1 MSYYIGATGE
11 YIWEELLDNATSNV
25 AIANHINLDAGPLTE
40 AAQQIITDAA
50 GTALG
55 ELIGSTTQ
63 VPSALG
69 QALITLSALGLL
81 AYNKLNRTAVQDV
94 DSMVY
99 SADYASILTP
109 GMFDDRVRIRYDSN
123 YFSNAFYYEDNVKKG
138 EILTSRIN
146 LLPVDS
152 NNIDLYTLTGKV
164 GIGITS
170 PATQLHLYA
179 TNNILRLQTAP
190 VDGTNSIEFVRGS
203 ITDPLNDYR
212 LHTDTTGKFKLQYST
227 NAIAYGGTGSD
238 LIHVSPTNI
247 NIYKD
252 TEITGNVGIGTT
264 PITSFHTYHATN
276 NIMRLGTAT
285 NGKVSIEF
293 VRGTDIDGYNDFRLI
308 NDAGTFRLQYEDDEL
323 GYGNTGTDL
332 ISASTTQIS
341 LGKKTEIMGNVGIG
355 TSIHETYKLNVN
367 GTSRFTGNVGI
378 GTTPHETYKLDALGT
393 INATAF
399 RGDGSAITGLNQD
412 NLVLTTTKLY
422 QNFNTT
428 NFAIINDKIDLPPN
442 YSFTITGY
450 DSQTL
455 FNPSTDRKYK
465 GKMSCSY
472 DDRNGVY
479 KILTEENK
487 TTNVAVLQYKVG
499 DKITIRNTADP
510 KLDYLLYNGFKYFN
524 SLYLVKRPIS
534 QPVSWTNVAWQPHMY
549 EWRSGDGLDG
559 RPDAYIYKPGEIQ
572 VYPFTTPIS
581 FIIETGFNYYLF
593 KLYNEVDTAGG
604 TIIIRASGYGDDFND
619 FNRAFGAGQT
629 FKLQTGSGFINTE
642 YIPTAYIAADI
653 SVASDRR
660 VGVVKPRARVSVDA
674 SGNLDA
680 DIPTSAELITNMNTT
695 HFTNNTGTSKIDISS
710 SYVAP
715 NATKLATARNI
726 AGVSFDGTGNID
738 IPYSGLT
745 SVPTT
750 WSVSQIPDLGAGKI
764 TSGTFSTDR
773 IPDLGAGKITS
784 GTFDVARIPN
794 LDTGKITS
802 GTFADARIPNLDT
815 GKITTGTFAD
825 VRIPS
830 LDTGKITTG
839 TFADARIPSLDT
851 GKITTGTFAD
861 ARIPSLAIS
870 KTTGLQ
876 TALDGKASTSHT
888 HAISDITGLQTALDG
903 KAPTSHTHTIANVS
917 GLQTALDGKA
927 PTSHTHIISDTTGL
941 QTALDGKAPTSHT
954 HTIANITGLQTA
966 LDGKAPT
973 SHTHAITDIT
983 NLQTTLGTLQP
994 RINSTAGQIIIG
1006 NGDGITTTS
1015 TGLTWTTA
1023 TLNATNL
1030 TTTNTLTTP
1039 NLAVSTQA
1047 TITQLLTGTGGTL
1060 GTDMFSLVNNSTNS
1074 LRFSQ
1079 VYIGANDQKW
1089 LLIQKTNNVDNTIF
1103 NFRNGNIAVGTFS
1116 NPAYRIDLVGDIN
1129 ITGEFRKN
1137 TNIYKPA
1144 NAVLADTATVATSL
1158 ATSRNIAG
1166 VPFNG
1171 TADINIDYN
1180 ALNNRPIILQPT
1192 TTNLQLVSGFTLS
1205 VPGNV
1210 GVGTTAIATN
1220 VLQVGSGARLRIANN
1235 ATDYTIIGTNDT
1247 DGATNTQIIISGN
1260 TRATNAGNIQ
1270 YLATATNGSH
1280 LFYTTATSIR
1290 MTIANTGVNINN
1302 DLGVSGNVGIGTAP
1316 SATYKVNING
1326 TLNATS
1332 VLIGGNAITGS
1343 KWSNGAVATN
1353 IFYNS
1358 GNVGIGASTTSDID
1372 DNPAAGFV
1380 IPTAR
1385 LYVRGGESAGGT
1397 CDVVIRGGVAGQ
1409 NNGKARLWLMG
1420 DASHSSYIE
1429 SHHIGSGF
1437 TNLTLGTSSGNVL
1450 PTERMKINY
1459 NGAVGIQTNGYAIPN
1474 NFMTAGSLTIG
1485 NQDTDY
1491 GGGNNWTANTAGL
1504 MMECANNTE
1513 IVIHDA
1519 GNSLH
1524 SFMRYTNNGNFTI
1537 GRNMGYGVANLSV
1550 GGYVASESFLQGR
1563 GAGGYFRI
1571 ERFDSWVRLRDGG
1584 TTHVDFAAGQLFA
1597 HSQITG
1603 NVIVSNNGIANSAG
1617 NIVNTG
1623 EYFGRF
1629 YSVPMTNSD
1638 YLSIQN
1644 NTSLNT
1650 LTSNW
1655 IRVAFGSFTAFH
1667 RCYTDDVLYNNETDE
1682 SIDLF
1687 KNNYMGRVVIA
1698 TGKIKTD
1705 LSRKKETEP
1714 EPEPEPEIDSMTGLP
1729 KIKQLKPDE
1738 NEWYSEI
1745 DKDGIAIEDA
1755 IPVVALSRQKKD
1767 KRVFGVLGAPTRNT
1781 NNKDRLIV
1789 NSIGEGAICVSNT
1802 NGNIENGDYIQSS
1815 DLLGY
1820 GEKQDD
1826 DLLHNYTI
1834 AKATIDCDFE
1844 LDSPYYQCHEIEN
1857 GVRVA
1862 FIACSYHCG

>member
-11 YIWEELLDNATSNV
+11 YIWDELLDNATSNV
-25 AIANHINLDAGPLTE
+25 AIANHINLDAGPLSD
-40 AAQQIITDAA
+40 AIQQVITDAA
-50 GTALG
+50 GTALEG
-55 ELIGSTTQ
+55 LIGDTTQ

-69 QALITLSALGLL
+69 QSLITLSALGLL
-81 AYNKLNRTAVQDV
+81 SYNKLNRTSVQDV

-99 SADYASILTP
+99 SEDYASILTP
-109 GMFDDRVRIRYDSN
+109 GMFDDRVRIRYDNN
-123 YFSNAFYYEDNVKKG
+123 YFSNAIYYEDNVKKG

-146 LLPVDS
+146 LLPTDS
-152 NNIDLYTLTGKV
+152 NNIDLYTLSGKV

-170 PATQLHLYA
+170 PSTQLHLYA

-227 NAIAYGGTGSD
+227 NALAYGGTGSD

-308 NDAGTFRLQYEDDEL
+308 NEAGTFRLQYEDDEL

-332 ISASTTQIS
+332 ISASATQIS
-341 LGKKTEIMGNVGIG
+341 LGKNTEISGKVGIG
-355 TSIHETYKLNVN
+355 TSIHETYKLDVN

-412 NLVLTTTKLY
+412 NLTLTTTKLY

-428 NFAIINDKIDLPPN
+428 NFAIIDDKIDLPPN

-455 FNPSTDRKYK
+455 FNPSDDRKYK

-472 DDRNGVY
+472 DDRNGVH

-510 KLDYLLYNGFKYFN
+510 KLDYLLYNGSKYFN

-534 QPVSWTNVAWQPHMY
+534 QPVSWTNVVWQPHIY
-549 EWRSGDGLDG
+549 EWRSGDGLNG
-559 RPDAYIYKPGEIQ
+559 TPEPYIYKPGEIQ
-572 VYPFTTPIS
+572 VHTFTTPIS
-581 FIIETGFNYYLF
+581 VVIETGFNYYLF
-593 KLYNEVDTAGG
+593 KTYNEVDYDQYG
-604 TIIIRASGYGDDFND
+604 TVFINATGYGDDFDD

-629 FKLQTGSGFINTE
+629 FKLQTGTGFLNTE
-642 YIPTAYIAADI
+642 YSPTAYMAADI

-660 VGVVKPRARVSVDA
+660 VGLIKPRARVSVDA

-680 DIPTSAELITNMNTT
+680 DIPTSTELITNMNTT

-784 GTFDVARIPN
+784 GTFSTDRIPN
-794 LDTGKITS
+794 LDTGKITT

-825 VRIPS
+825 ARIPN

-839 TFADARIPSLDT
+839 TFADARIPNLDT

-861 ARIPSLAIS
+861 ARIPNLAIS
-870 KTTGLQ
+870 KITGLQ

-888 HAISDITGLQTALDG
+888 H
-903 KAPTSHTHTIANVS
+903 
-917 GLQTALDGKA
+917 
-927 PTSHTHIISDTTGL
+927 IISDVSGL

-973 SHTHAITDIT
+973 SHTHIISDIT
-983 NLQTTLGTLQP
+983 SLQSTLDGKQST
-994 RINSTAGQIIIG
+994 INSTANQIIIG
-1006 NGDGITTTS
+1006 NGNGLTTTS
-1015 TGLTWTTA
+1015 TGLTFATN

-1030 TTTNTLTTP
+1030 SITGTSTLTGSVGIGTS
-1039 NLAVSTQA
+1039 STIPLYIYNA
-1047 TITQLLTGTGGTL
+1047 TSSLLRLQTSSTGKPS
-1060 GTDMFSLVNNSTNS
+1060 MEF
-1074 LRFSQ
+1074 
-1079 VYIGANDQKW
+1079 
-1089 LLIQKTNNVDNTIF
+1089 
-1103 NFRNGNIAVGTFS
+1103 AVGTLTDTNTDYRMINDNFELKFQYQDNLVS
-1116 NPAYRIDLVGDIN
+1116 YGATTSHILSITDKRTNFLKSVYIDNSTLGIKTFPDPLYSIDVSGDIRVLNGRLGIGVNPATYPLTVSGDIN
-1129 ITGEFRKN
+1129 LTGDYRKN
-1137 TNIYKPA
+1137 GTIFKPD
-1144 NAVLADTATVATSL
+1144 NAVLADNATKL
-1158 ATSRNIAG
+1158 ATIRTIAG
-1166 VPFNG
+1166 ANFDG
-1171 TADINIDYN
+1171 TANINIDYFN
-1180 ALNNRPIILQPT
+1180 LNNRPIILQPT
-1192 TTNLQLVSGFTLS
+1192 TTNLQLVSGYTLS

-1210 GVGTTAIATN
+1210 GVGTSSAVGN

-1235 ATDYTIIGTNDT
+1235 ASDYTIIGTNDT
-1247 DGATNTQIIISGN
+1247 DGSTNTQIIISGN
-1260 TRATNAGNIQ
+1260 TRANNAGNIQ
-1270 YLATATNGSH
+1270 YVATASGGSH
-1280 LFYTTATSIR
+1280 IFYTTATTTR
-1290 MTIANTGVNINN
+1290 MTISSAGVNVNN

-1316 SATYKVNING
+1316 SATYKVNVNG

-1343 KWSNGAVATN
+1343 KWTNGAVATN
-1353 IFYNS
+1353 IYYNS
-1358 GNVGIGASTTSDID
+1358 GNVGIGATTTSDVD
-1372 DNPAAGFV
+1372 DNTAFA
-1380 IPTAR
+1380 IPTAT
-1385 LYVRGGESAGGT
+1385 LYVKGGASAGGT
-1397 CDVVIRGGVAGQ
+1397 CDVMIRGGVAGQ
-1409 NNGKARLWLMG
+1409 ANGKARLWLAS
-1420 DASHSSYIE
+1420 DASHSSYIQ
-1429 SHHIGSGF
+1429 SQHTGNGY
-1437 TNLTLGTSSGNVL
+1437 TLLTLGTSSGNVL

-1459 NGAVGIQTNGYAIPN
+1459 NGAVGIQTTPYAIPN
-1474 NFMTAGSLTIG
+1474 NLMPAGSLTIG
-1485 NQDTDY
+1485 NINQNY
-1491 GGGNNWTANTAGL
+1491 GGGGFDANTAGL
-1504 MMECANNTE
+1504 LMECSDNTE
-1513 IVIHDA
+1513 IAIHDS
-1519 GNSLH
+1519 GTSLH
-1524 SFMRYTNNGNFTI
+1524 SFMRYTSNGNFRI
-1537 GRNMGYGVANLSV
+1537 GRNMGWGAANLYITGPLVCESYITGSSYILGIEV
-1550 GGYVASESFLQGR
+1550 YARNGYDTRIRSDSGGMYLEMGYIGS
-1563 GAGGYFRI
+1563 AGGLLKFGAYGGITYMESGESRSIMFNSNGYIWQFLNNGLSRNAYNNTVWNVTSDHRIKENIKKANLNICYNNVKNINLYRFNYINGFNKGTQHDKTQLGFIAQQVQQHYPKSVFRSKTRI
-1571 ERFDSWVRLRDGG
+1571 EDKREIPDLASVSTDQVNFTLFGAVK
-1584 TTHVDFAAGQLFA
+1584 QL
-1597 HSQITG
+1597 
-1603 NVIVSNNGIANSAG
+1603 
-1617 NIVNTG
+1617 
-1623 EYFGRF
+1623 
-1629 YSVPMTNSD
+1629 M
-1638 YLSIQN
+1638 
-1644 NTSLNT
+1644 
-1650 LTSNW
+1650 
-1655 IRVAFGSFTAFH
+1655 
-1667 RCYTDDVLYNNETDE
+1667 
-1682 SIDLF
+1682 
-1687 KNNYMGRVVIA
+1687 RVV
-1698 TGKIKTD
+1698 
-1705 LSRKKETEP
+1705 
-1714 EPEPEPEIDSMTGLP
+1714 
-1729 KIKQLKPDE
+1729 
-1738 NEWYSEI
+1738 
-1745 DKDGIAIEDA
+1745 
-1755 IPVVALSRQKKD
+1755 
-1767 KRVFGVLGAPTRNT
+1767 
-1781 NNKDRLIV
+1781 
-1789 NSIGEGAICVSNT
+1789 
-1802 NGNIENGDYIQSS
+1802 
-1815 DLLGY
+1815 
-1820 GEKQDD
+1820 EKQSKRIKKLEEMLGIIDD
-1826 DLLHNYTI
+1826 DEVENDADEPYERI
-1834 AKATIDCDFE
+1834 VCDEVDIDD
-1844 LDSPYYQCHEIEN
+1844 IEPSEHV
-1857 GVRVA
+1857 GV
-1862 FIACSYHCG
+1862 